1 MASYYRAKSNYILIP
16 PSLNKKK
23 TKQVVQHEI
32 RKKVFI
38 LNVSKRIFN
47 VLEKANNNNKLII
60 VEHLVFS
67 QIRRITEYRKNN
79 SQKIGKKRP
88 GRKRYEKTA
97 PKNKKKNPF
106 N

>member
-1 MASYYRAKSNYILIP
+1 M
-16 PSLNKKK
+16 
-23 TKQVVQHEI
+23 QHEI

-67 QIRRITEYRKNN
+67 QIRRITEYKTAR
-79 SQKIGKKRP
+79 KIGKKRP
-88 GRKRYEKTA
+88 GQKRYEKLH
-97 PKNKKKNPF
+97 PKTRNNKQKKPISLRRRPKPPAKVAEEG
-106 N
+106 